1 MSPRFKRILKWAFL
15 AVGTAVVVYL
25 VNEVGPARVLETLLA
40 AGPYMVLLVL
50 FDFGWFS
57 TEIAAHRILLE
68 EDAKKIPWPEFVR
81 AQMVTYVFMVLVPA
95 GRAGAEIARA
105 TAFNP
110 YVGAGRAAAAATNA
124 QALSLLANSLITI
137 PCLIAIGS
145 ICGWDHALT
154 WLMAL
159 NGFVTFVGGTVILA
173 LSRKLRIGRFLGKRI
188 RKMVHVAD
196 DLDGALR
203 VPRSR
208 LIKAVAVLFVGRI
221 SQTIQYGI
229 ALLAVGGLFT
239 GGGAL
244 LAQGVHLVGAFAGD
258 FIPNQVGVVEGTYR
272 VFASTLGF
280 ADDPAKAVS
289 IALLARISQIILATT
304 SLSGLALWGG
314 VSDIGAAARIAGTGG
329 EAPAGDP
336 IEGPAE

>member
-15 AVGTAVVVYL
+15 AVGVCVVAYL

-57 TEIAAHRILLE
+57 TEIAAHRMLLE
-68 EDAKKIPWPEFVR
+68 EDAKKIPWPEFIR
-81 AQMVTYVFMVLVPA
+81 AQMVTYIFMVLVPA

-105 TAFNP
+105 TAFTP

-124 QALSLLANSLITI
+124 QALSLIANACITV
-137 PCLIAIGS
+137 PCLVAIGM

-159 NGFVTFVGGTVILA
+159 NGLVTLVGGSVILV
-173 LSRKLRIGRFLGKRI
+173 LSRKLRVGRFLGKRI

-203 VPRSR
+203 VPRRR
-208 LIKAVAVLFVGRI
+208 LVEVVAVLFVGRI
-221 SQTIQYGI
+221 SQTVQYGI

-272 VFASTLGF
+272 VFAGTLGF

-289 IALLARISQIILATT
+289 IALLARISQIILASI
-304 SLSGLALWGG
+304 SLSSLAFWGG
-314 VSDIGAAARIAGTGG
+314 MSDISDAARLAGEGASPG
-329 EAPAGDP
+329 SEA
-336 IEGPAE
+336 IEEPAE